1 MERMKLWMDNIGIVK
16 QSEIELNGLTVITG
30 YNNSGKTT
38 VGKVL
43 FSLISAVED
52 LQKNALND
60 KKNFVKDRIGD
71 MIEELKWWYFSENR
85 ERKEN
90 KEIDEISELSN
101 ILSEIDNAVKLE
113 DLKYGLQQ
121 MIEHIAYIEELILKR
136 TISTEKTDDIKLKI
150 DSYKKLINS
159 INKVIQ
165 QDEDL
170 TEYANTKINKT
181 LNQEFNHQ
189 ILPVGFEELTGTIR
203 LTNESKNIFNLLIE
217 NNEIAFQK
225 DTYTPLLGKETILID
240 NVFIL
245 DELAEKTKKQERMNI
260 QQIRFGN
267 INKKE
272 FFSSIQGKGHNSK
285 LTKELIHQ
293 EENILKEILNKKKA
307 SEIFDKLNTVFDDEI
322 TFANGEVICAKSK
335 IDIRNLAMGSKM
347 FAMLKTLLENG
358 SINEN
363 TVLILDEP
371 EVHLHPEWQ
380 NILAELLVLLQYQMG
395 VTVLLTTH
403 SSQFLM
409 AVETFAKKYE
419 LGEKFKVYATTR
431 NSQDKFVTYTDV
443 TNSLNDAYYRLAKP
457 MFDMKSVKDELEK

>member
-1 MERMKLWMDNIGIVK
+1 MKRMKLWMDNIGIVR

-60 KKNFVKDRIGD
+60 KKNYVKDCISD
-71 MIEELKWWYFSENR
+71 MINELQWWYFSKNR

-90 KEIDEISELSN
+90 KEIEEISELSN
-101 ILSEIDNAVKLE
+101 ILSDIQSVVKIE
-113 DLKYGLQQ
+113 DLKCGLQQ
-121 MIEHIAYIEELILKR
+121 MFEQIAHIEELLLKR
-136 TISTEKTDDIKLKI
+136 TRSTEKRDEIILKI
-150 DSYKKLINS
+150 DSYKDLINS
-159 INKVIQ
+159 INRVIQ
-165 QDEDL
+165 QDEEL
-170 TEYANTKINKT
+170 IEYANAKINST

-189 ILPVGFEELTGTIR
+189 ILPVGFEDLTGTIR
-203 LTNESKNIFNLLIE
+203 LTNESKDIFNVSIE
-217 NNEIAFQK
+217 NNEIVFQR
-225 DTYTPLLGKETILID
+225 DTYTPLLGKEAVYID

-245 DELAEKTKKQERMNI
+245 DELAGKTKKQERMGI
-260 QQIRFGN
+260 REVRFGN
-267 INKKE
+267 IKKKE
-272 FFSSIQGKGHNSK
+272 FLSSIQGRGHNSK
-285 LTKELIHQ
+285 LTKELVHKDG
-293 EENILKEILNKKKA
+293 NLFREILNKNKA
-307 SEIFDKLNTVFDDEI
+307 NEIFNKLNTVFDDEI

-371 EVHLHPEWQ
+371 EVHLHPKWQ

-457 MFDMKSVKDELEK
+457 MFDIKSAKDELEK